1 MSFIFTSFQIHF
13 WAAEISLKLDHVLSY
28 VHERERSHSTIAIE
42 IFQLSCDCCVYA
54 RARERSIQT
63 NRIHSVWHGHIY
75 TYNKK
80 IIISGVLLIQNHII
94 SLFKSSF
101 ATQYISF
108 CKLVLFLVDF
118 YATKQIFVLDFCV
131 CNVQTNKINKCGA
144 ALWPRILC
152 QYGSSINRWQID
164 FHILCHW
171 FHSVVFPKTEF
182 YSIYIWFVNW
192 NAVHI

>member
-1 MSFIFTSFQIHF
+1 MYCWSKTILLAYSNRRLPLNTYLSVCSFFFS
-13 WAAEISLKLDHVLSY
+13 
-28 VHERERSHSTIAIE
+28 
-42 IFQLSCDCCVYA
+42 
-54 RARERSIQT
+54 
-63 NRIHSVWHGHIY
+63 
-75 TYNKK
+75 
-80 IIISGVLLIQNHII
+80 
-94 SLFKSSF
+94 
-101 ATQYISF
+101 
-108 CKLVLFLVDF
+108 VDF

-192 NAVHI
+192 NAVHIYLAPSPSYPQTDAIKFN